1 MHYSYTTKGTCSS
14 EIEFDLDGDV
24 VHNVQFV
31 GGCNGNLKAISSLV
45 DGLTVEQVVDKVKGI
60 TCAVSKAHPAR
71 TRLQPHC
78 WKHSTHQYNNSPNY
92 LFTLV

>member
-14 EIEFDLDGDV
+14 EIEFDLDGDI

-60 TCAVSKAHPAR
+60 ILLGPACNR
-71 TRLQPHC
+71 TVGSTR
-78 WKHSTHQYNNSPNY
+78 HSTIIHQTIYSH
-92 LFTLV
+92 LFRSYAFRL

>member
-14 EIEFDLDGDV
+14 EIEFDLDGDI

-45 DGLTVEQVVDKVKGI
+45 DGLTVDKW
-60 TCAVSKAHPAR
+60 CR
-71 TRLQPHC
+71 
-78 WKHSTHQYNNSPNY
+78 
-92 LFTLV
+92 

>member
-31 GGCNGNLKAISSLV
+31 GGCNGNLKASCSDQLATALLEAL
-45 DGLTVEQVVDKVKGI
+45 DTVQ
-60 TCAVSKAHPAR
+60 
-71 TRLQPHC
+71 
-78 WKHSTHQYNNSPNY
+78 
-92 LFTLV
+92 

>member
-45 DGLTVEQVVDKVKGI
+45 DGLTVEQVVD
-60 TCAVSKAHPAR
+60 SKAHPAR
-71 TRLQPHC
+71 TSLQPHC
-78 WKHSTHQYNNSPNY
+78 WKHSTQYNNSLNY

>member
-14 EIEFDLDGDV
+14 EIEFDLDGDI

-45 DGLTVEQVVDKVKGI
+45 DGLTVEQVVE
-60 TCAVSKAHPAR
+60 
-71 TRLQPHC
+71 PHC
-78 WKHSTHQYNNSPNY
+78 WKHSTQYNNSLNY

>member
-45 DGLTVEQVVDKVKGI
+45 DGLTVEQVVHKVKGI
-60 TCAVSKAHPAR
+60 TCGFK
-71 TRLQPHC
+71 
-78 WKHSTHQYNNSPNY
+78 STSCSDQ
-92 LFTLV
+92 LATALLEALDTVQ

>member
-31 GGCNGNLKAISSLV
+31 GGCNVRFQKHILLGPACNR
-45 DGLTVEQVVDKVKGI
+45 TVG
-60 TCAVSKAHPAR
+60 S
-71 TRLQPHC
+71 TR
-78 WKHSTHQYNNSPNY
+78 HSTIIHQTIYSH
-92 LFTLV
+92 LFRSYAFRL

>member
-45 DGLTVEQVVDKVKGI
+45 DGLTVEQVVGFK
-60 TCAVSKAHPAR
+60 
-71 TRLQPHC
+71 
-78 WKHSTHQYNNSPNY
+78 STSCSDQ
-92 LFTLV
+92 LATALLEALDTVQ

>member
-31 GGCNGNLKAISSLV
+31 GGC
-45 DGLTVEQVVDKVKGI
+45 KVKGI
-60 TCAVSKAHPAR
+60 TCGFK
-71 TRLQPHC
+71 
-78 WKHSTHQYNNSPNY
+78 STSCSDQ
-92 LFTLV
+92 LATALLEALDTVQ